1 MRETPDTMHSRG
13 KQAMP
18 QRRRDDETA
27 VTAEYAFFLAETRGL
42 RFALD
47 YLDNCHIPRD
57 ILLRAYDE
65 PERRRRI
72 ERRRFP
78 RND

>member
-1 MRETPDTMHSRG
+1 
-13 KQAMP
+13 MP
-18 QRRRDDETA
+18 QRRRDDDTA

-47 YLDNCHIPRD
+47 YLDNCHISRD
-57 ILLRAYDE
+57 ILLRSIDE
-65 PERRRRI
+65 PGSRRRI
-72 ERRRFP
+72 ERRKYP

>member
-1 MRETPDTMHSRG
+1 
-13 KQAMP
+13 MP
-18 QRRRDDETA
+18 QRRRDDDTA

-57 ILLRAYDE
+57 ILLRAVDAPE
-65 PERRRRI
+65 KRRRHERRSY
-72 ERRRFP
+72 P

>member
-1 MRETPDTMHSRG
+1 
-13 KQAMP
+13 MP

-47 YLDNCHIPRD
+47 YLDNCRIPRD
-57 ILLRAYDE
+57 ILLRAHGQ
-65 PERRRRI
+65 PERRRRT

>member
-1 MRETPDTMHSRG
+1 
-13 KQAMP
+13 MP
-18 QRRRDDETA
+18 QRRRDDDPA

-57 ILLRAYDE
+57 ILLRAVEE

-72 ERRRFP
+72 ERRRYP

>member
-1 MRETPDTMHSRG
+1 
-13 KQAMP
+13 MP
-18 QRRRDDETA
+18 QRRRDDDTA

-47 YLDNCHIPRD
+47 YLDNCRIPREV
-57 ILLRAYDE
+57 LLRAYDE
-65 PERRRRI
+65 PERRRRG
-72 ERRRFP
+72 ERRRQP

>member
-1 MRETPDTMHSRG
+1 MI
-13 KQAMP
+13 

-27 VTAEYAFFLAETRGL
+27 VTAEYAFFLAETRGV

-47 YLDNCHIPRD
+47 YLDNCRIPRD
-57 ILLRAYDE
+57 ILLRSVDA
-65 PERRRRI
+65 PEQRRRN

>member
-1 MRETPDTMHSRG
+1 
-13 KQAMP
+13 MP
-18 QRRRDDETA
+18 QRRRDDDTA

-47 YLDNCHIPRD
+47 YLDNCHIPHH
-57 ILLRAYDE
+57 ILIRAIEE
-65 PERRRRI
+65 PAQRRRFERRRT
-72 ERRRFP
+72 P

>member
-1 MRETPDTMHSRG
+1 
-13 KQAMP
+13 MP

-47 YLDNCHIPRD
+47 YLDKCRIPREV
-57 ILLRAYDE
+57 LLRAYDE
-65 PERRRRI
+65 PERRRRG
-72 ERRRFP
+72 ERRRHS

>member
-1 MRETPDTMHSRG
+1 
-13 KQAMP
+13 MP
-18 QRRRDDETA
+18 QRRRDDDTA

-57 ILLRAYDE
+57 ILLRALE
-65 PERRRRI
+65 QPERRRRF
-72 ERRRFP
+72 ERRKFP

>member
-1 MRETPDTMHSRG
+1 
-13 KQAMP
+13 MP
-18 QRRRDDETA
+18 QRRRDEQTA

-47 YLDNCHIPRD
+47 YLDNCRIPRD
-57 ILLRAYDE
+57 VLLRAFQQPE
-65 PERRRRI
+65 LRRRGERRHQ
-72 ERRRFP
+72 P

>member
-1 MRETPDTMHSRG
+1 M
-13 KQAMP
+13 A
-18 QRRRDDETA
+18 QRRRDDDTA

-47 YLDNCHIPRD
+47 YLDNCRIPRD
-57 ILLRAYDE
+57 ILLRAYDQR
-65 PERRRRI
+65 ERRRKG
-72 ERRRFP
+72 ERRRHP

>member
-1 MRETPDTMHSRG
+1 
-13 KQAMP
+13 MP
-18 QRRRDDETA
+18 QRRRDDDTA

-47 YLDNCHIPRD
+47 YLDNCHIPHD
-57 ILLRAYDE
+57 VLLRSVGE
-65 PERRRRI
+65 PEQRRRTERRRY
-72 ERRRFP
+72 P

>member
-1 MRETPDTMHSRG
+1 
-13 KQAMP
+13 MP
-18 QRRRDDETA
+18 QRRRDDQTA

-47 YLDNCHIPRD
+47 YLDNCQISRD
-57 ILLRAYDE
+57 ILIRAIE
-65 PERRRRI
+65 QPAQRRRV

>member
-1 MRETPDTMHSRG
+1 
-13 KQAMP
+13 MP
-18 QRRRDDETA
+18 QRRRDDDTA
-27 VTAEYAFFLAETRGL
+27 VAAEYAFFLAETRGL

-57 ILLRAYDE
+57 VLLRSVDQPE
-65 PERRRRI
+65 HRRRTERRKY
-72 ERRRFP
+72 P

>member
-1 MRETPDTMHSRG
+1 
-13 KQAMP
+13 MP
-18 QRRRDDETA
+18 QRRRDDDTA

-57 ILLRAYDE
+57 VLLRSIDE
-65 PERRRRI
+65 PGRRRRI
-72 ERRRFP
+72 ERRRYP

>member
-1 MRETPDTMHSRG
+1 
-13 KQAMP
+13 MP
-18 QRRRDDETA
+18 QRRRDDDTA

-57 ILLRAYDE
+57 ILLRAIDQHGQRRRT
-65 PERRRRI
+65 ERRRN
-72 ERRRFP
+72 P

>member
-1 MRETPDTMHSRG
+1 
-13 KQAMP
+13 MP
-18 QRRRDDETA
+18 QRRRDDDTA

-57 ILLRAYDE
+57 ILLRSIDA

-72 ERRRFP
+72 ERRRHP

>member
-1 MRETPDTMHSRG
+1 MI
-13 KQAMP
+13 

-27 VTAEYAFFLAETRGL
+27 VTAEYAFFLAETRGV

-47 YLDNCHIPRD
+47 YLDNCRIPRD
-57 ILLRAYDE
+57 ILLRSVDAPE
-65 PERRRRI
+65 QRRRNERRRS
-72 ERRRFP
+72 P

>member
-1 MRETPDTMHSRG
+1 MI
-13 KQAMP
+13 
-18 QRRRDDETA
+18 QRRQDDETA

-57 ILLRAYDE
+57 ILLRSVAE
-65 PERRRRI
+65 PERRRRN
-72 ERRRFP
+72 ERRRYP
-78 RND
+78 RSD

>member
-1 MRETPDTMHSRG
+1 
-13 KQAMP
+13 MP
-18 QRRRDDETA
+18 QRRRDDQTA

-47 YLDNCHIPRD
+47 YLENCHVSCD
-57 ILLRAYDE
+57 ILIRAIE
-65 PERRRRI
+65 QPAKRRRLERRRV
-72 ERRRFP
+72 P

>member
-1 MRETPDTMHSRG
+1 
-13 KQAMP
+13 MP

-42 RFALD
+42 SFALD

-57 ILLRAYDE
+57 ILLRAVE
-65 PERRRRI
+65 APERRRRI
-72 ERRRFP
+72 ERRRYP

>member
-1 MRETPDTMHSRG
+1 
-13 KQAMP
+13 MP

-57 ILLRAYDE
+57 ILLRAVE
-65 PERRRRI
+65 ARERRRRI
-72 ERRRFP
+72 EGRRYP

>member
-1 MRETPDTMHSRG
+1 
-13 KQAMP
+13 MP
-18 QRRRDDETA
+18 QRRRDDDTA

-57 ILLRAYDE
+57 VLLRSVGE
-65 PERRRRI
+65 PEQRRRTERRRY
-72 ERRRFP
+72 P

>member
-1 MRETPDTMHSRG
+1 
-13 KQAMP
+13 MP
-18 QRRRDDETA
+18 QRRRDDQTA

-47 YLDNCHIPRD
+47 YLDNCHISRD
-57 ILLRAYDE
+57 ILIRAIE
-65 PERRRRI
+65 QPSQRRRLERRRV
-72 ERRRFP
+72 P

>member
-1 MRETPDTMHSRG
+1 
-13 KQAMP
+13 MP

-27 VTAEYAFFLAETRGL
+27 VAAEYAFFLAETRGL

-47 YLDNCHIPRD
+47 YLDNCRIPHD
-57 ILLRAYDE
+57 FLLRAYGQ
-65 PERRRRI
+65 PEYRRRG

>member
-1 MRETPDTMHSRG
+1 
-13 KQAMP
+13 MP
-18 QRRRDDETA
+18 QRRRDEDSA

-47 YLDNCHIPRD
+47 YLDSCHLPRD
-57 ILLRAYDE
+57 ILLRAYDQ
-65 PERRRRI
+65 PERRRKG
-72 ERRRFP
+72 ERRRHH